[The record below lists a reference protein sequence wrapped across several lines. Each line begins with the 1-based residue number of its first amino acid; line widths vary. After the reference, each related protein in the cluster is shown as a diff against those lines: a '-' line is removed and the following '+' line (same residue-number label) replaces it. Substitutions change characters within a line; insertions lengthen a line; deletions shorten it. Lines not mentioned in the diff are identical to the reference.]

1 MKNIVKGDLVVI
13 TNSHMFDYEPENVAD
28 ALMGVVVD
36 IYDEYDGFDKIP
48 IDETAVK
55 VYSSGMV
62 NWYWLQQLI
71 LVSEWQ
77 KRLEA

>member
-13 TNSHMFDYEPENVAD
+13 TNSHMFGYEPENVAD
-28 ALMGVVVD
+28 VLMGVVVD

-55 VYSSGMV
+55 VYSSGTV

-77 KRLEA
+77 KHL

>member
-13 TNSHMFDYEPENVAD
+13 TNSHMFDYVPDNVAD
-28 ALMGVVVD
+28 ILMGVVVD
-36 IYDEYDGFDKIP
+36 IYDKYAGFDKIP
-48 IDETAVK
+48 IDETEVK
-55 VYSSGMV
+55 VYCSGTV

-77 KRLEA
+77 KRL